1 MGSDILSP
9 LDGRK
14 SASIIRSYLPA
25 FFDTYVK
32 GQRRSPILD
41 EIPSR
46 FDEVKFM
53 ARTQG

>member
-32 GQRRSPILD
+32 GQPRSPILD